1 MGNPSMTAFAIG
13 ASDVDINIQA
23 LADVMETKG
32 NNDVHHRF
40 QSFHLGN
47 AHFYPLYTGNQ

>member
-32 NNDVHHRF
+32 CNDVHHRCR
-40 QSFHLGN
+40 SLHLGN
-47 AHFYPLYTGNQ
+47 AHNLPYVY